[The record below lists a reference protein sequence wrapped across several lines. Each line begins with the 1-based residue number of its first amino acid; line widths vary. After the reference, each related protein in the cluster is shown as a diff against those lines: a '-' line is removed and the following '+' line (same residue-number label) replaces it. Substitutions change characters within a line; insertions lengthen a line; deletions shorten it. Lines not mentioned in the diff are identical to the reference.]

1 MRRAALG
8 CFAAA
13 ALAPAKRDWRCAFD
27 AAFAG
32 DFDNYAQVAA
42 AVRRK
47 ARRECMLLTSAATH
61 AVSCKTLASTAGG
74 AQRSR
79 SKEPLY

>member
-42 AVRRK
+42 ER
-47 ARRECMLLTSAATH
+47 ARGACPG
-61 AVSCKTLASTAGG
+61 AGG
-74 AQRSR
+74 KLRSTVLSHR
-79 SKEPLY
+79 PPQVQ